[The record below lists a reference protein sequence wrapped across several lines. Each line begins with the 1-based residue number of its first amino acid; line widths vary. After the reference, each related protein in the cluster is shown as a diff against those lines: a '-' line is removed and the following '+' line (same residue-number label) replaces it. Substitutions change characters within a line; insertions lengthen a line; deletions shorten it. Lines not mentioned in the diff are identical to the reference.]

1 MFYFW
6 PGQIQFAHF
15 GAFKLFFFYRFEF
28 QIIFLATALLS
39 KRKVFANFYTGKIF
53 VFKVL
58 VIFWKTKALFNLCD
72 AHAQPNLKFCSNEL
86 LTLNLIGSNA
96 CIFEN
101 RKKCHITPPYFTQ
114 ELNTSYFP
122 LQASSAGI
130 HLPSHS
136 WKNLSSTGMHM
147 SSQTLRLLARHLP
160 LQGVCTLRHLL
171 SHSA

>member
-1 MFYFW
+1 MARSNPICPFR
-6 PGQIQFAHF
+6 GLQIV
-15 GAFKLFFFYRFEF
+15 FFYRFEF

-58 VIFWKTKALFNLCD
+58 VIFWKTKALFNVCD
-72 AHAQPNLKFCSNEL
+72 AHAQPNLKFCSYEL

-101 RKKCHITPPYFTQ
+101 RKKCHITPPYFT
-114 ELNTSYFP
+114 
-122 LQASSAGI
+122 QASSAGI